1 MAGLAPAGSAGYTV
15 GMGSAHLDAIVL
27 ALLRGRG
34 ADPRGLPLPQ
44 RLVHASLRRL
54 ERCGLVTRR
63 DERRF
68 RVTRA
73 GEEALRVRLL
83 EWRTTRRDA

>member
-1 MAGLAPAGSAGYTV
+1 MAT
-15 GMGSAHLDAIVL
+15 AHVDVMVL

-34 ADPRGLPLPQ
+34 ADPRMLPLSQ
-44 RLVHASLRRL
+44 RLVRPALRRL
-54 ERCGLVTRR
+54 ERCGLVVRR
-63 DERRF
+63 DGLRY

-83 EWRTTRRDA
+83 EWRTISGEACR